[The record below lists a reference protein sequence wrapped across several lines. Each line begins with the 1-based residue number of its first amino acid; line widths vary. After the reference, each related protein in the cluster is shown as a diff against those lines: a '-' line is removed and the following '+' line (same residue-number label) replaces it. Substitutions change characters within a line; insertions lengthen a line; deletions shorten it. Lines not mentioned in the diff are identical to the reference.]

1 VNDPA
6 RDDGL
11 ARKFA
16 RLAEIAGDGSGCPSP
31 ETLWRSARAEF
42 EPRENEAVVLHLGE
56 CTACAAAWR
65 VARDLARESLE
76 RRARFLERRPVRR
89 MWVPLAA
96 AAALVVAVVG
106 LTVVMRDRPGASPS
120 YRTQEDE
127 WLRPITA
134 EGATVPRD
142 DFVLRWTAGP
152 EGTTYD
158 VGVTTEDLR
167 LLARETRLEAAEL
180 RVDVEQFS
188 GLAPGTPIFW
198 QVTAHLPDGRTVDSA
213 SFKVLLE

>member
-1 VNDPA
+1 VNDVA

-11 ARKFA
+11 AGKFA

-31 ETLWRSARAEF
+31 ETLWRSARAEL
-42 EPRENEAVVLHLGE
+42 EPDENDAVVLHLGE

-65 VARDLARESLE
+65 VARELSHESLAE
-76 RRARFLERRPVRR
+76 RARFLERRPVRR
-89 MWVPLAA
+89 TWVPLAA

-106 LTVVMRDRPGASPS
+106 LSLVLRDGPGSPPS
-120 YRTQEDE
+120 YRTQEGE
-127 WLRPITA
+127 WLQPITA

-180 RVDVEQFS
+180 RVAAEQFS
-188 GLAPGTPIFW
+188 GLVPGTPIFW